1 MGLEGGGLDVVG
13 LDGGALVVG
22 LDEGFVGALEV
33 GALEVGAD
41 DDGREVWCVGGGGV
55 KVGAGA

>member
-1 MGLEGGGLDVVG
+1 MAVG
-13 LDGGALVVG
+13 D
-22 LDEGFVGALEV
+22 DPCVGALEV

-41 DDGREVWCVGGGGV
+41 DGGREVWCVGGGGV